1 MTHRSQKNTGKSE
14 GTLLYQREARIK
26 VGLDWR
32 EGGGCG
38 GMGEVSTEEV
48 NASGSF
54 SRYRT

>member
-1 MTHRSQKNTGKSE
+1 MGKSE